1 VASEAEPCPAP
12 DVGERLHKLL
22 ADAGLGS
29 RREMEEWIEQ
39 GKVSVNGQRAVL
51 GQRAVP
57 TDVIR
62 VAGKRVYLR
71 PERRVRVVLYHKP
84 DGEIV
89 SRDDPEGRAT
99 VFTQLPRIKGGRWIS
114 VGRLD
119 INSEGLMIFTTSGE
133 LANRLMHPSFE
144 LEREYA
150 ARVMGELQPE
160 HFKRLLEGVEL
171 DDGMAQFEMV
181 VPTGGEG
188 SNRWY
193 KVVIRE
199 GRKREVRRLFEA
211 VGFMVSRLMRVRFG
225 PVALPPRLKRGQVLE
240 LDDAEVARLLGWA
253 GLEKPRPQAP
263 AAGRAGARS
272 ATAKRPRGR

>member
-1 VASEAEPCPAP
+1 M
-12 DVGERLHKLL
+12 L

-29 RREMEEWIEQ
+29 RREMEDWIEQ
-39 GKVSVNGQRAVL
+39 GKVSVNGERATL
-51 GQRAVP
+51 GQRALP

-71 PERRVRVVLYHKP
+71 AEQRVRIVLYHKP
-84 DGEIV
+84 EGEIV

-99 VFTQLPRIKGGRWIS
+99 VFTQLPRIKGSRWIS

-160 HFKRLLEGVEL
+160 HFKRLLDGVEL
-171 DDGMAQFEMV
+171 DDGMAKFEV
-181 VPTGGEG
+181 VAPTGGEG

-240 LDDAEVARLLGWA
+240 LDDTEVARLLGWA
-253 GLEKPRPQAP
+253 GLSKPAPRPSAG
-263 AAGRAGARS
+263 GRAHGRAAAPKS
-272 ATAKRPRGR
+272 PRGR